1 MINKKKYFINNLLVG
16 TLWLLAYVLLYFIFN
31 RYVQTD
37 FLAWLQPLFDR
48 ELAMFIIFLVSEV
61 IIGIIPPEI
70 FMIWALRFEV
80 ASSYFFVVALLSLV
94 SYLAGVLGYFIGRY
108 MNRTY
113 FYQYLRKRWLRK
125 LDQRLESIGFFLIII
140 AALTPVPFSGV
151 AMLVGSVKYSFKK
164 YLFYSSTRFL
174 RFVILALVFWEAHF
188 IV

>member
-1 MINKKKYFINNLLVG
+1 MG

-80 ASSYFFVVALLSLV
+80 ASSYFLWLLSC
-94 SYLAGVLGYFIGRY
+94 R
-108 MNRTY
+108 
-113 FYQYLRKRWLRK
+113 
-125 LDQRLESIGFFLIII
+125 
-140 AALTPVPFSGV
+140 
-151 AMLVGSVKYSFKK
+151 
-164 YLFYSSTRFL
+164 
-174 RFVILALVFWEAHF
+174 
-188 IV
+188 